1 MTRCPRYLARAVSV
15 MSVTSL
21 PSSRALRAPG
31 DLVAAVRGGEEW
43 ARAALYDRYA
53 PDVARVLHAVLG
65 PDQEVA
71 DLIQETF
78 IEVFVSIVTLR
89 DCEALSAWMRQI
101 AVNVARSCIRRRQR
115 MRWLNV
121 LGLVDVVEPVA
132 VVAPP
137 EARQAIAE
145 IYRVL
150 GELAPD
156 LRVAFSLRY
165 IEGLELTDV
174 AAACDVSLATIK
186 RRLATAETSFRKHA
200 ARGGKLDEW
209 IEDGRRFAS

>member
-1 MTRCPRYLARAVSV
+1 V
-15 MSVTSL
+15 
-21 PSSRALRAPG
+21 
-31 DLVAAVRGGEEW
+31 EI
-43 ARAALYDRYA
+43 
-53 PDVARVLHAVLG
+53 
-65 PDQEVA
+65 A

-78 IEVFVSIVTLR
+78 IEGFDSIDTLR
-89 DCEALSAWMRQI
+89 DCEALAAWMRQI
-101 AVNVARSCIRRRQR
+101 AVNTARSCIRKRQR

-209 IEDGRRFAS
+209 LEQGRRLAS

>member
-1 MTRCPRYLARAVSV
+1 M
-15 MSVTSL
+15 
-21 PSSRALRAPG
+21 SRAPQGAS
-31 DLVAAVRGGEEW
+31 DLVAAVRDGEEW

-65 PDQEVA
+65 PDQEIA

-78 IEVFVSIVTLR
+78 IEVLDSIDTLR
-89 DCEALSAWMRQI
+89 DSEAVAAWMRQV
-101 AVNVARSCIRRRQR
+101 AVNVARSCIRKRRR
-115 MRWLNV
+115 LRWLNV
-121 LGLVDVVEPVA
+121 LGLVDVVEPA
-132 VVAPP
+132 AIVAPP

-150 GELAPD
+150 GELPAD
-156 LRVAFSLRY
+156 LRVAFSLRH

-200 ARGGKLDEW
+200 VRGGKLDEW
-209 IEDGRRFAS
+209 LERGRRFAS

>member
-1 MTRCPRYLARAVSV
+1 M
-15 MSVTSL
+15 
-21 PSSRALRAPG
+21 SRAPQGAS
-31 DLVAAVRGGEEW
+31 DLVAAVRDGEEW

-65 PDQEVA
+65 PDQEIA

-78 IEVFVSIVTLR
+78 IEVLDSIDTLR
-89 DCEALSAWMRQI
+89 DSEAVAAWMRQV
-101 AVNVARSCIRRRQR
+101 AVNVARSCIRKRRR
-115 MRWLNV
+115 LRWLNV
-121 LGLVDVVEPVA
+121 LGLVDVVEPAA

-150 GELAPD
+150 GELPAD
-156 LRVAFSLRY
+156 LRVAFSLRH

-200 ARGGKLDEW
+200 VRGGKLDEW
-209 IEDGRRFAS
+209 LERGRRFAS